1 MLWEEDG
8 RWWRM
13 MVLEWRW
20 MRIIVMKTM
29 SSRAQPRSVD
39 DNSDVDR

>member
-1 MLWEEDG
+1 
-8 RWWRM
+8 
-13 MVLEWRW
+13 

-39 DNSDVDR
+39 DNSDVDRCDRETELCL